1 MNAFI
6 FAAGLGTRLKPLTDT
21 MPKALVPVAGKSL
34 LTHVVEK
41 LKAAGCKKI
50 VINIHHFGDMIVDY
64 VKKQNNFGIDI
75 IFSDER
81 QMLLETGGAI
91 KHAVELLGEE
101 PFLIHN
107 VDILSNV
114 DIQALWNEHLSSG
127 SAATLLV
134 SKRSSSRA
142 LLFNEEGNLTAWT
155 NKTTG
160 EIKTPYENIKIASLG
175 TLFPLFPSVISTSVI
190 STSTGSVTALEEF
203 AFSGIHVFSPSLF
216 KYFGE
221 YPEKFSIIDFYLN
234 TCKAEKIKAFTQE
247 GLQLLDVGKLD
258 SLEKANAFIQ

>member
-21 MPKALVPVAGKSL
+21 MPKALVPVAGKPL
-34 LTHVVEK
+34 LAHVVEK
-41 LKAAGCKKI
+41 LKKAGCQKI
-50 VINIHHFGDMIVDY
+50 VINIHHFGDMIIDY
-64 VKKQNNFGIDI
+64 VKSQNNFGIDI
-75 IFSDER
+75 VFSDER

-91 KHAVELLGEE
+91 KHAVDLLGNE

-114 DIQALWNEHLSSG
+114 DIQALWDEHLNSG

-160 EIKTPYENIKIASLG
+160 EVKTPYESVDIASL
-175 TLFPLFPSVISTSVI
+175 
-190 STSTGSVTALEEF
+190 EEL

-216 KYFGE
+216 KYFGN

-234 TCKAEKIKAFTQE
+234 TCKEEKIKAFTQE

-258 SLEKANAFIQ
+258 SLEKAEAFVQ

>member
-21 MPKALVPVAGKSL
+21 MPKALVPVGGKPL
-34 LTHVVEK
+34 LYHVIEK
-41 LKAAGCKKI
+41 LKSAGIKKI
-50 VINIHHFGDMIVDY
+50 VINIHHFGDMIIEY
-64 VKKQNNFGIDI
+64 VKENNNFGIEI
-75 IFSDER
+75 VFSDER

-91 KHAVELLGEE
+91 KHAVDLLGDE

-114 DIQALWNEHLSSG
+114 DLEALINAHTESN

-134 SKRSSSRA
+134 SKRNSTRA
-142 LLFNEEGNLTAWT
+142 LLFSSDGNLTAWT

-160 EIKTPYENIKIASLG
+160 EVKTPYESIDIA
-175 TLFPLFPSVISTSVI
+175 T
-190 STSTGSVTALEEF
+190 LEEF
-203 AFSGIHVFSPSLF
+203 AFSGIHIFSPRLF
-216 KYFGE
+216 KYFGA

-234 TCKAEKIKAFTQE
+234 TCKEEKIKAYTQTN
-247 GLQLLDVGKLD
+247 LQLLDVGKLD
-258 SLEKANAFIQ
+258 SLEKAEEYVRN

>member
-21 MPKALVPVAGKSL
+21 MPKALVPVAGKPL
-34 LTHVVEK
+34 LAHVVEK

-50 VINIHHFGDMIVDY
+50 VINIHHFGDMIIDY
-64 VKKQNNFGIDI
+64 VKSQGGFGIDI
-75 IFSDER
+75 VFSDER
-81 QMLLETGGAI
+81 EMLLETGGAI
-91 KHAVELLGEE
+91 KHAVNLLGDE

-107 VDILSNV
+107 VDIMSNV
-114 DIQALWNEHLSSG
+114 DLKALWSEHINSG

-134 SKRSSSRA
+134 SKRNSSRA
-142 LLFNEEGNLTAWT
+142 LLFNKESNLTAWT
-155 NKTTG
+155 NKNTG
-160 EIKTPYENIKIASLG
+160 EIKTPYENVEIAR
-175 TLFPLFPSVISTSVI
+175 
-190 STSTGSVTALEEF
+190 LEEF
-203 AFSGIHVFSPSLF
+203 AFSGIHVFSPQLF

-234 TCKAEKIKAFTQE
+234 TCKAEKIKAYTQE

-258 SLEKANAFIQ
+258 SLERAEAFVQ

>member
-21 MPKALVPVAGKSL
+21 MPKALVPVGGKPL
-34 LTHVVEK
+34 LYHVIEK
-41 LKAAGCKKI
+41 LKSAGIKKI
-50 VINIHHFGDMIVDY
+50 VINIHHFGEMIIEY
-64 VKKQNNFGIDI
+64 VKENNNFGIEI
-75 IFSDER
+75 VFSDER

-91 KHAVELLGEE
+91 KHAVDLLGDE

-114 DIQALWNEHLSSG
+114 DIKALINAHTESN

-134 SKRSSSRA
+134 SKRNSTRA
-142 LLFNEEGNLTAWT
+142 LLFSSDGNLTAWT

-160 EIKTPYENIKIASLG
+160 EVKTPYSDIE
-175 TLFPLFPSVISTSVI
+175 ISN
-190 STSTGSVTALEEF
+190 LNEF
-203 AFSGIHVFSPSLF
+203 AFSGIHIFTPRLF
-216 KYFGE
+216 KYFGA

-234 TCKAEKIKAFTQE
+234 TCKEEKIKAYTQTN
-247 GLQLLDVGKLD
+247 LQLLDVGKLD
-258 SLEKANAFIQ
+258 SLEKAEEFVKS

>member
-21 MPKALVPVAGKSL
+21 MPKALVPVAGKPL
-34 LTHVVEK
+34 LAHVVEK

-50 VINIHHFGDMIVDY
+50 VINIHHFGDMIIDY
-64 VKKQNNFGIDI
+64 VKSQNNFGIDI
-75 IFSDER
+75 VFSDER

-91 KHAVELLGEE
+91 KHAVQLLGDE

-114 DIQALWNEHLSSG
+114 DIEALWNEHLNSG

-160 EIKTPYENIKIASLG
+160 EVKTPYENVEIAR
-175 TLFPLFPSVISTSVI
+175 
-190 STSTGSVTALEEF
+190 LEEF
-203 AFSGIHVFSPSLF
+203 AFSGIHVFSPQLF

-234 TCKAEKIKAFTQE
+234 TCKAEKIKAFTQD

-258 SLEKANAFIQ
+258 SLEKANEFIQ

>member
-21 MPKALVPVAGKSL
+21 MPKALVPVGGKPL
-34 LTHVVEK
+34 LAHVIEK

-50 VINIHHFGDMIVDY
+50 VINIHHFGEMIIDY
-64 VKKQNNFGIDI
+64 VKSQNNFGIEI
-75 IFSDER
+75 LFSDER
-81 QMLLETGGAI
+81 EMLLETGGAI
-91 KHAVELLGEE
+91 KHAVDLLGDE

-114 DIQALWNEHLSSG
+114 DLKALIAAHSEAN

-134 SKRSSSRA
+134 SKRNSTRA
-142 LLFNEEGNLTAWT
+142 LLFSPEGNLTAWT

-160 EIKTPYENIKIASLG
+160 EVKSPYENIKIASLA
-175 TLFPLFPSVISTSVI
+175 
-190 STSTGSVTALEEF
+190 GSVTGLEEF
-203 AFSGIHVFSPSLF
+203 AFSGIHIFSPRLF
-216 KYFGE
+216 KYFGA

-234 TCKAEKIKAFTQE
+234 TCKDEKIKAYTQE

-258 SLEKANAFIQ
+258 SLERAEGFVTS

>member
-21 MPKALVPVAGKSL
+21 MPKALVPVAGKPL
-34 LTHVVEK
+34 LAHVVEK

-64 VKKQNNFGIDI
+64 VKSQGNFGIDI
-75 IFSDER
+75 VFSDER
-81 QMLLETGGAI
+81 EMLLETGGAI
-91 KHAVELLGEE
+91 KHAVELLGNE

-114 DIQALWNEHLSSG
+114 DIKALWEEHLNSG

-142 LLFNEEGNLTAWT
+142 LLFDAEGNLTAWT

-160 EIKTPYENIKIASLG
+160 EVKTPYESVDIASLKE
-175 TLFPLFPSVISTSVI
+175 L
-190 STSTGSVTALEEF
+190 

-216 KYFGE
+216 KYFGT

-234 TCKAEKIKAFTQE
+234 TCKAEKIKAYTQE

-258 SLEKANAFIQ
+258 SLEKAEAFVQ

>member
-6 FAAGLGTRLKPLTDT
+6 FAAGLGTRLKPLTDS
-21 MPKALVPVAGKSL
+21 MPKALVPVGGKPL
-34 LTHVVEK
+34 LAHVIEK

-50 VINIHHFGDMIVDY
+50 VINIHHFGEMIIDY
-64 VKKQNNFGIDI
+64 VKSQNNFGVEIL
-75 IFSDER
+75 FSDER

-91 KHAVELLGEE
+91 KHAVDLLGDE

-114 DIQALWNEHLSSG
+114 DLKALIAAHSKAD

-134 SKRSSSRA
+134 SKRNSTRA
-142 LLFNEEGNLTAWT
+142 LLFSPEGNLTAWT

-160 EIKTPYENIKIASLG
+160 EVKSPYENIKIAS
-175 TLFPLFPSVISTSVI
+175 
-190 STSTGSVTALEEF
+190 SVTGLEEF
-203 AFSGIHVFSPSLF
+203 AFSGIHIFSPRLF
-216 KYFGE
+216 KYFGA

-234 TCKAEKIKAFTQE
+234 TCKDEKIKAYTQE

-258 SLEKANAFIQ
+258 SLERAEGFVTS

>member
-21 MPKALVPVAGKSL
+21 MPKALVPVAGKPL
-34 LTHVVEK
+34 LAHVVEK

-50 VINIHHFGDMIVDY
+50 VINIHHFGDMIIDY
-64 VKKQNNFGIDI
+64 VKSQGGFGIDI
-75 IFSDER
+75 VFSDER

-91 KHAVELLGEE
+91 KHAVELLGNE

-114 DIQALWNEHLSSG
+114 DIKALWNEHLNSG

-134 SKRSSSRA
+134 SKRSSTRA
-142 LLFNEEGNLTAWT
+142 LLFDAEGNLTAWT
-155 NKTTG
+155 NKSTG
-160 EIKTPYENIKIASLG
+160 EVKTPYESVDIASLKE
-175 TLFPLFPSVISTSVI
+175 L
-190 STSTGSVTALEEF
+190 

-216 KYFGE
+216 KYFGA

-234 TCKAEKIKAFTQE
+234 TCKAEKIKAYTQE

-258 SLEKANAFIQ
+258 SLEKAEAFVQ

>member
-6 FAAGLGTRLKPLTDT
+6 FAAGLGTRLKPLTNT
-21 MPKALVPVAGKSL
+21 MPKALVPVAGKPL
-34 LTHVVEK
+34 LAHVVEK

-64 VKKQNNFGIDI
+64 VKSQGNFGIDI
-75 IFSDER
+75 VFSDER

-91 KHAVELLGEE
+91 KHAVELLGNE

-114 DIQALWNEHLSSG
+114 DIKALWEEHLNSG

-142 LLFNEEGNLTAWT
+142 LLFDAEGNLTAWT

-160 EIKTPYENIKIASLG
+160 EVKSPYENIKIASLG
-175 TLFPLFPSVISTSVI
+175 TLFPSVI

-203 AFSGIHVFSPSLF
+203 AFSGIHIFSPSLF
-216 KYFGE
+216 KYFGT

-234 TCKAEKIKAFTQE
+234 TCKAEKIKAYTQE

-258 SLEKANAFIQ
+258 SLEKAEEFVQ

>member
-6 FAAGLGTRLKPLTDT
+6 FAAGLGTRLKPLTNT
-21 MPKALVPVAGKSL
+21 MPKALVPVAGKPL
-34 LTHVVEK
+34 LAHVVEK

-64 VKKQNNFGIDI
+64 VKSQGNFGIDI
-75 IFSDER
+75 VFSDER

-91 KHAVELLGEE
+91 KHAVELLGNE

-114 DIQALWNEHLSSG
+114 DIKALWEEHLNSG

-142 LLFNEEGNLTAWT
+142 LLFDAEGNLTAWT

-160 EIKTPYENIKIASLG
+160 EVKTPYESVDIASL
-175 TLFPLFPSVISTSVI
+175 
-190 STSTGSVTALEEF
+190 EEL
-203 AFSGIHVFSPSLF
+203 AFSGIHVFSPNLF
-216 KYFGE
+216 KYFGA

-234 TCKAEKIKAFTQE
+234 TCKAEKIKAYTQE

-258 SLEKANAFIQ
+258 SLEKAEAFVQ

>member
-1 MNAFI
+1 VNAFI

-21 MPKALVPVAGKSL
+21 MPKALVPVGGKPL
-34 LTHVVEK
+34 LAHVIEK

-50 VINIHHFGDMIVDY
+50 VINIHHFGEMIIDY
-64 VKKQNNFGIDI
+64 VKSQNNFGIEI
-75 IFSDER
+75 LFSDER

-91 KHAVELLGEE
+91 KHAVDMLGVE

-114 DIQALWNEHLSSG
+114 DLEALIAAHSKAD

-134 SKRSSSRA
+134 SKRNSTRA
-142 LLFNEEGNLTAWT
+142 LLFSPEGNLTAWT

-160 EIKTPYENIKIASLG
+160 EIKSPYSDIEITKLN
-175 TLFPLFPSVISTSVI
+175 
-190 STSTGSVTALEEF
+190 EF
-203 AFSGIHVFSPSLF
+203 AFSGIHIFSPRLF
-216 KYFGE
+216 KYFGA

-234 TCKAEKIKAFTQE
+234 TCKDEKIKAYTQE

-258 SLEKANAFIQ
+258 SLERAEEFVK

>member
-21 MPKALVPVAGKSL
+21 MPKALVPVGGKPL
-34 LTHVVEK
+34 LYHVIEK
-41 LKAAGCKKI
+41 LKSAGIKKI
-50 VINIHHFGDMIVDY
+50 VINIHHFGEMIIEY
-64 VKKQNNFGIDI
+64 VKENNNFGIEI
-75 IFSDER
+75 VFSDER

-91 KHAVELLGEE
+91 KHAVDLLGDE

-114 DIQALWNEHLSSG
+114 DLEALINAHTESN

-134 SKRSSSRA
+134 SKRNSTRA
-142 LLFNEEGNLTAWT
+142 LLFSSDGNLTAWT

-160 EIKTPYENIKIASLG
+160 EVKTPYSDIE
-175 TLFPLFPSVISTSVI
+175 ISN
-190 STSTGSVTALEEF
+190 LNEF
-203 AFSGIHVFSPSLF
+203 AFSGIHIFTPRLF
-216 KYFGE
+216 KYFGA

-234 TCKAEKIKAFTQE
+234 TCKEEKIKAYTQD

-258 SLEKANAFIQ
+258 SLEKAEEFVKS

>member
-21 MPKALVPVAGKSL
+21 MPKALVPVGGKPL
-34 LTHVVEK
+34 LAHVIEK

-50 VINIHHFGDMIVDY
+50 VINIHHFGDMIIDY
-64 VKKQNNFGIDI
+64 VKSQNNFGIEI
-75 IFSDER
+75 LFSDER

-91 KHAVELLGEE
+91 KHAVDLLGDE

-114 DIQALWNEHLSSG
+114 DLKALIAAHSKAD

-134 SKRSSSRA
+134 SKRNSTRA
-142 LLFNEEGNLTAWT
+142 LLFNAEGNLTAWT

-160 EIKTPYENIKIASLG
+160 EVKSPYSDID
-175 TLFPLFPSVISTSVI
+175 ISN
-190 STSTGSVTALEEF
+190 LNEF
-203 AFSGIHVFSPSLF
+203 AFSGIHIFSPRLF
-216 KYFGE
+216 KYFGA

-234 TCKAEKIKAFTQE
+234 TCKDENIKAYTQE

-258 SLEKANAFIQ
+258 SLEKAEKFVN

>member
-21 MPKALVPVAGKSL
+21 MPKALVPVGGKPL
-34 LTHVVEK
+34 LYHVIEK
-41 LKAAGCKKI
+41 LKSAGIKKI
-50 VINIHHFGDMIVDY
+50 VINIHHFGEMIIEY
-64 VKKQNNFGIDI
+64 VKENNNFGIEI
-75 IFSDER
+75 VFSDER

-91 KHAVELLGEE
+91 KHAVDLLGDE

-114 DIQALWNEHLSSG
+114 DLEALINAHTESN

-134 SKRSSSRA
+134 SKRNSTRA
-142 LLFNEEGNLTAWT
+142 LLFSSDGNLTAWT

-160 EIKTPYENIKIASLG
+160 EVKTPYENIDIA
-175 TLFPLFPSVISTSVI
+175 T
-190 STSTGSVTALEEF
+190 LEEF
-203 AFSGIHVFSPSLF
+203 AFSGIHIFTPRLF
-216 KYFGE
+216 KYFGA

-234 TCKAEKIKAFTQE
+234 TCKEEKIKAYTQTN
-247 GLQLLDVGKLD
+247 LQLIDVGKLD
-258 SLEKANAFIQ
+258 SLEKAEEYVKS

>member
-21 MPKALVPVAGKSL
+21 MPKALVPVGGRPL
-34 LTHVVEK
+34 LAHVIEK

-50 VINIHHFGDMIVDY
+50 VINIHHFGDMIIDY
-64 VKKQNNFGIDI
+64 VKSQNNFGIEI
-75 IFSDER
+75 LFSDER
-81 QMLLETGGAI
+81 EMLLETGGAI
-91 KHAVELLGEE
+91 KHAVDLLGDE

-114 DIQALWNEHLSSG
+114 DLKALMAAHSKAD

-134 SKRSSSRA
+134 SKRNSTRA
-142 LLFNEEGNLTAWT
+142 LLFSPEGNLTAWT

-160 EIKTPYENIKIASLG
+160 EVKSPYENIKIAS
-175 TLFPLFPSVISTSVI
+175 
-190 STSTGSVTALEEF
+190 SVTDLEEF
-203 AFSGIHVFSPSLF
+203 AFSGIHIFSPRLF
-216 KYFGE
+216 KYFGA

-234 TCKAEKIKAFTQE
+234 TCKDEKIKAYTQE

-258 SLEKANAFIQ
+258 SLERAEGFVTS

>member
-21 MPKALVPVAGKSL
+21 MPKALVPVGGKPL
-34 LTHVVEK
+34 LAHVIEK

-50 VINIHHFGDMIVDY
+50 VINIHHFGDMIIDY
-64 VKKQNNFGIDI
+64 VKSQNNFGVEIL
-75 IFSDER
+75 FSDER

-91 KHAVELLGEE
+91 KHAVDLLGDE

-114 DIQALWNEHLSSG
+114 DLKNLIASHNESG

-134 SKRSSSRA
+134 SKRNSTRA
-142 LLFNEEGNLTAWT
+142 LLFNAEGNLTAWT

-160 EIKTPYENIKIASLG
+160 EVKSPYSDIDITKLN
-175 TLFPLFPSVISTSVI
+175 
-190 STSTGSVTALEEF
+190 EF
-203 AFSGIHVFSPSLF
+203 AFSGIHIFSPRLF
-216 KYFGE
+216 KYFGA

-234 TCKAEKIKAFTQE
+234 TCKEENIKAYTQE

-258 SLEKANAFIQ
+258 SLERAEGFVTS

>member
-21 MPKALVPVAGKSL
+21 MPKALVPVAGKPL
-34 LTHVVEK
+34 LAHVVEK
-41 LKAAGCKKI
+41 LKATGCKKI

-64 VKKQNNFGIDI
+64 VKSQGNFGIDI
-75 IFSDER
+75 VFSDER
-81 QMLLETGGAI
+81 EMLLETGGAI
-91 KHAVELLGEE
+91 KHAVELLGNE

-114 DIQALWNEHLSSG
+114 DIKALWEEHLNSG

-142 LLFNEEGNLTAWT
+142 LLFDAEGNLTAWT

-160 EIKTPYENIKIASLG
+160 EVKTPYESVDIASLKE
-175 TLFPLFPSVISTSVI
+175 L
-190 STSTGSVTALEEF
+190 

-216 KYFGE
+216 KYFGT

-234 TCKAEKIKAFTQE
+234 TCKAEKIKAYTQE

-258 SLEKANAFIQ
+258 SLEKAEEFVQ

>member
-21 MPKALVPVAGKSL
+21 MPKALVPVGGKPLLYHVIEKIKSAGI
-34 LTHVVEK
+34 
-41 LKAAGCKKI
+41 KKI
-50 VINIHHFGDMIVDY
+50 VINIHHFGEMIIEY
-64 VKKQNNFGIDI
+64 VKENNNFGIEI
-75 IFSDER
+75 VFSDER

-91 KHAVELLGEE
+91 KHAVDLLGDE

-114 DIQALWNEHLSSG
+114 DLEALINAHTESN

-134 SKRSSSRA
+134 SKRNSTRA
-142 LLFNEEGNLTAWT
+142 LLFSSDGNLTAWT

-160 EIKTPYENIKIASLG
+160 EVKTPYESIDIA
-175 TLFPLFPSVISTSVI
+175 T
-190 STSTGSVTALEEF
+190 LEEF
-203 AFSGIHVFSPSLF
+203 AFSGIHVFSPQLF

-258 SLEKANAFIQ
+258 SLEKAEEYVRS

>member
-21 MPKALVPVAGKSL
+21 MPKALVPVGGKPL
-34 LTHVVEK
+34 LAHVIEK

-50 VINIHHFGDMIVDY
+50 VINIHHFGDMIIDY
-64 VKKQNNFGIDI
+64 VKSQNNFGVEIL
-75 IFSDER
+75 FSDER

-91 KHAVELLGEE
+91 KHAVDLLGDE

-114 DIQALWNEHLSSG
+114 DLKALIAAHSEAD

-134 SKRSSSRA
+134 SKRNSTRA
-142 LLFNEEGNLTAWT
+142 LLFSPEGNLTAWT

-160 EIKTPYENIKIASLG
+160 EVKSPYSDID
-175 TLFPLFPSVISTSVI
+175 ISN
-190 STSTGSVTALEEF
+190 LNEF
-203 AFSGIHVFSPSLF
+203 AFSGIHIFSPHLF
-216 KYFGE
+216 KYFGA

-234 TCKAEKIKAFTQE
+234 TCKDEKIKAYTQE

-258 SLEKANAFIQ
+258 SLEKAEGFVTS

>member
-21 MPKALVPVAGKSL
+21 MPKALVPVGGKPL
-34 LTHVVEK
+34 LAHVIEK

-50 VINIHHFGDMIVDY
+50 VINIHHFGDMIIDY
-64 VKKQNNFGIDI
+64 VKSQNSFGVEIL
-75 IFSDER
+75 FSDER

-91 KHAVELLGEE
+91 KHAVDLLGDE

-114 DIQALWNEHLSSG
+114 DLKALIAAHSESD

-134 SKRSSSRA
+134 SKRNSSRA
-142 LLFNEEGNLTAWT
+142 LLFNSEGNLTAWT

-160 EIKTPYENIKIASLG
+160 EVKSPYENVEIAR
-175 TLFPLFPSVISTSVI
+175 
-190 STSTGSVTALEEF
+190 LEEF
-203 AFSGIHVFSPSLF
+203 AFSGIHIFSPRLF
-216 KYFGE
+216 KYFGA

-234 TCKAEKIKAFTQE
+234 TCKDENIKAYTQE

-258 SLEKANAFIQ
+258 SLEKAENFVN

>member
-21 MPKALVPVAGKSL
+21 MPKALVPVGGKPL
-34 LTHVVEK
+34 LYHVIEK
-41 LKAAGCKKI
+41 LKSAGIKKI
-50 VINIHHFGDMIVDY
+50 VINIHHFGEMIIEY
-64 VKKQNNFGIDI
+64 VKENNNFGIEI
-75 IFSDER
+75 VFSDER

-91 KHAVELLGEE
+91 KHAVDLLGDE

-114 DIQALWNEHLSSG
+114 DIKALINAHTESN

-134 SKRSSSRA
+134 SKRNSTRA
-142 LLFNEEGNLTAWT
+142 LLFSSDGNLTAWT

-160 EIKTPYENIKIASLG
+160 EVKSPYSDID
-175 TLFPLFPSVISTSVI
+175 ISN
-190 STSTGSVTALEEF
+190 LNEF
-203 AFSGIHVFSPSLF
+203 AFSGIHIFSPRLF
-216 KYFGE
+216 KYFGA

-234 TCKAEKIKAFTQE
+234 TCKEEKIKAYTQTN
-247 GLQLLDVGKLD
+247 LQLLDVGKLD
-258 SLEKANAFIQ
+258 SLEKAEKFIQ

>member
-21 MPKALVPVAGKSL
+21 MPKALVPVGGKPL
-34 LTHVVEK
+34 LYHVIEK
-41 LKAAGCKKI
+41 LKSAGIKKI
-50 VINIHHFGDMIVDY
+50 VINIHHFGDMIIEY
-64 VKKQNNFGIDI
+64 VKENNNFGIEI
-75 IFSDER
+75 VFSDER

-91 KHAVELLGEE
+91 KHAVDLLGDE

-114 DIQALWNEHLSSG
+114 DIKALINAHTESN

-134 SKRSSSRA
+134 SKRNSTRA
-142 LLFNEEGNLTAWT
+142 LLFSSDGNLTAWT

-160 EIKTPYENIKIASLG
+160 EVKTPYSDIE
-175 TLFPLFPSVISTSVI
+175 ISN
-190 STSTGSVTALEEF
+190 LNEF
-203 AFSGIHVFSPSLF
+203 AFSGIHIFTPRLF
-216 KYFGE
+216 KYFGA

-234 TCKAEKIKAFTQE
+234 TCKEENIKAYTQD

-258 SLEKANAFIQ
+258 SLEKAEEYVKS

>member
-21 MPKALVPVAGKSL
+21 MPKALVPVAGKPL
-34 LTHVVEK
+34 LAHVVEK

-64 VKKQNNFGIDI
+64 VKSQGNFGIDI
-75 IFSDER
+75 VFSDER
-81 QMLLETGGAI
+81 EMLLETGGAI
-91 KHAVELLGEE
+91 KHAVELLGNE

-114 DIQALWNEHLSSG
+114 DIKALWSEHLNSG

-142 LLFNEEGNLTAWT
+142 LLFDAEGNLTAWT

-160 EIKTPYENIKIASLG
+160 EVKTPYESVDIASL
-175 TLFPLFPSVISTSVI
+175 
-190 STSTGSVTALEEF
+190 EEL

-216 KYFGE
+216 KYFGA

-234 TCKAEKIKAFTQE
+234 TCKAEKIKAYTQE

-258 SLEKANAFIQ
+258 SLEKAEAFVQ

>member
-21 MPKALVPVAGKSL
+21 MPKALVPIGGKPL
-34 LTHVVEK
+34 LAHVIEK

-50 VINIHHFGDMIVDY
+50 VINIHHFGDMIIDY
-64 VKKQNNFGIDI
+64 VKSQNSFGVEIL
-75 IFSDER
+75 FSDER

-91 KHAVELLGEE
+91 KHAVDLLGDE

-114 DIQALWNEHLSSG
+114 DLKALIAAHSEAD

-134 SKRSSSRA
+134 SKRNSTRA
-142 LLFNEEGNLTAWT
+142 LLFSSEGNLTAWT

-160 EIKTPYENIKIASLG
+160 EVKTPYESVDIASLKE
-175 TLFPLFPSVISTSVI
+175 L
-190 STSTGSVTALEEF
+190 

-216 KYFGE
+216 KYFGA

-234 TCKAEKIKAFTQE
+234 TCKAEKIKAYTQE
-247 GLQLLDVGKLD
+247 GLQLLDGGKLD
-258 SLEKANAFIQ
+258 SLERAEEFVKS

>member
-21 MPKALVPVAGKSL
+21 MPKALVPVAGKPL
-34 LTHVVEK
+34 LAHVVEK

-50 VINIHHFGDMIVDY
+50 VINIHHFGDMIIDY
-64 VKKQNNFGIDI
+64 VKSQGGFGIDI
-75 IFSDER
+75 VFSDER

-91 KHAVELLGEE
+91 KHAVELLGNE

-114 DIQALWNEHLSSG
+114 DIKALWNEHLNSG

-134 SKRSSSRA
+134 SKRNSSRA
-142 LLFNEEGNLTAWT
+142 LLFNSEGNLTAWT
-155 NKTTG
+155 NKNTG
-160 EIKTPYENIKIASLG
+160 EIKTPYENVEIAR
-175 TLFPLFPSVISTSVI
+175 
-190 STSTGSVTALEEF
+190 LEEF

-216 KYFGE
+216 KYFGA

-234 TCKAEKIKAFTQE
+234 TCKAEKIKAYTQE

-258 SLEKANAFIQ
+258 SLEKAEAFVK

>member
-21 MPKALVPVAGKSL
+21 MPKALVPVAGKAL

-64 VKKQNNFGIDI
+64 VKNQNNFGIDI

-91 KHAVELLGEE
+91 KHAVELLGDE

-142 LLFNEEGNLTAWT
+142 LLFNEKGNLTAWT

-160 EIKTPYENIKIASLG
+160 EIKTPYE
-175 TLFPLFPSVISTSVI
+175 SVDITS
-190 STSTGSVTALEEF
+190 LEEL

-258 SLEKANAFIQ
+258 SLEKAEEFVK

>member
-21 MPKALVPVAGKSL
+21 MPKALVPVGGKPL
-34 LTHVVEK
+34 LAHVIEK

-50 VINIHHFGDMIVDY
+50 VINIHHFGDMIIDY
-64 VKKQNNFGIDI
+64 VNSQNNFGVEIL
-75 IFSDER
+75 FSDER

-91 KHAVELLGEE
+91 KHAVDLLGDE

-114 DIQALWNEHLSSG
+114 DLKALIAAHSESG

-134 SKRSSSRA
+134 SKRNSSRA
-142 LLFNEEGNLTAWT
+142 LLFNSEGNLTAWT
-155 NKTTG
+155 NKNTG
-160 EIKTPYENIKIASLG
+160 EVKTPYENVEIAR
-175 TLFPLFPSVISTSVI
+175 
-190 STSTGSVTALEEF
+190 LEEF
-203 AFSGIHVFSPSLF
+203 AFSGIHIFSPRLF
-216 KYFGE
+216 KYFGA

-234 TCKAEKIKAFTQE
+234 TCKDENIKAYTQK

-258 SLEKANAFIQ
+258 SLERAEKFVN

>member
-21 MPKALVPVAGKSL
+21 MPKALVPVAGKPL
-34 LTHVVEK
+34 LAHVIEK

-50 VINIHHFGDMIVDY
+50 VINIHHFGEMIMDY
-64 VKKQNNFGIDI
+64 VKENNNFGIDI
-75 IFSDER
+75 VFSDER
-81 QMLLETGGAI
+81 EMLLETGGAI
-91 KHAVELLGEE
+91 KHAVDLLGDE

-107 VDILSNV
+107 VDIMSNV
-114 DIQALWNEHLSSG
+114 DLKALWSEHINSG

-134 SKRSSSRA
+134 SKRNSSRA
-142 LLFNEEGNLTAWT
+142 LLFNKESTLTAWT
-155 NKTTG
+155 NKNTG
-160 EIKTPYENIKIASLG
+160 EVKTPYENIEIAR
-175 TLFPLFPSVISTSVI
+175 
-190 STSTGSVTALEEF
+190 LEEF
-203 AFSGIHVFSPSLF
+203 AFSGIHVFSPQLF

-234 TCKAEKIKAFTQE
+234 TCKAEKIKAFTQD

-258 SLEKANAFIQ
+258 SLEKAETFVQ

>member
-21 MPKALVPVAGKSL
+21 MPKALVPVAGKPL
-34 LTHVVEK
+34 LAHVVEK

-50 VINIHHFGDMIVDY
+50 VINIHHFGDMIMDY
-64 VKKQNNFGIDI
+64 VKSQNNFGIDI
-75 IFSDER
+75 VFSDER

-91 KHAVELLGEE
+91 KHAVDLLGNE

-114 DIQALWNEHLSSG
+114 DIQALWNEHLNSG

-160 EIKTPYENIKIASLG
+160 EVKTPYESVDIASL
-175 TLFPLFPSVISTSVI
+175 
-190 STSTGSVTALEEF
+190 EEL

-216 KYFGE
+216 KYFSD

-234 TCKAEKIKAFTQE
+234 TCKEEKIKAFTQE

-258 SLEKANAFIQ
+258 SLEKAEEFVK

>member
-21 MPKALVPVAGKSL
+21 MPKALVPVAGKPL
-34 LTHVVEK
+34 LAHVVEK

-64 VKKQNNFGIDI
+64 VKSQGNFGIDI
-75 IFSDER
+75 VFSDER
-81 QMLLETGGAI
+81 QI
-91 KHAVELLGEE
+91 LGEE

-114 DIQALWNEHLSSG
+114 DIEALWNEHLNAG

-142 LLFNEEGNLTAWT
+142 LLFDAEGNLTAWT

-160 EIKTPYENIKIASLG
+160 EVKTPYESVDIASLKE
-175 TLFPLFPSVISTSVI
+175 L
-190 STSTGSVTALEEF
+190 

-216 KYFGE
+216 KYFGA

-234 TCKAEKIKAFTQE
+234 TCKAEKIKAYTQE

-258 SLEKANAFIQ
+258 SLEKAEAFVQ

>member
-21 MPKALVPVAGKSL
+21 MPKALVPVAGKPL
-34 LTHVVEK
+34 LAHVVEK

-50 VINIHHFGDMIVDY
+50 VINIHHFGDMIIDY
-64 VKKQNNFGIDI
+64 VKSQGGFGIDI
-75 IFSDER
+75 VFSDER

-91 KHAVELLGEE
+91 KHAVELLGNE

-114 DIQALWNEHLSSG
+114 DIKALWNEHLNSS

-134 SKRSSSRA
+134 SKRNSSRA
-142 LLFNEEGNLTAWT
+142 LLFDAEGNLTAWT

-160 EIKTPYENIKIASLG
+160 EVKTPYENIKIASLG
-175 TLFPLFPSVISTSVI
+175 T
-190 STSTGSVTALEEF
+190 STGSVTGLEEF
-203 AFSGIHVFSPSLF
+203 AFSGIHVFSPQLF

-234 TCKAEKIKAFTQE
+234 TCKAEKIKAHTQE

-258 SLEKANAFIQ
+258 SLEKAEAFVQ

>member
-21 MPKALVPVAGKSL
+21 MPKALVPVAGKPL
-34 LTHVVEK
+34 LAHVVEK
-41 LKAAGCKKI
+41 LKKAGCKKI
-50 VINIHHFGDMIVDY
+50 VINIHHFGDMIMDY
-64 VKKQNNFGIDI
+64 VKSQNNFGIDI
-75 IFSDER
+75 VFSDER

-91 KHAVELLGEE
+91 KHAVQLLGDE

-114 DIQALWNEHLSSG
+114 DIEALWNEHLNSG

-160 EIKTPYENIKIASLG
+160 EVKTPYENIKIASLG
-175 TLFPLFPSVISTSVI
+175 TLFPLFPSVISTS
-190 STSTGSVTALEEF
+190 TGSVTALEEF
-203 AFSGIHVFSPSLF
+203 AFSGIHVFSPRLF
-216 KYFGE
+216 KYFSE

-258 SLEKANAFIQ
+258 SLEKAEEFVK

>member
-21 MPKALVPVAGKSL
+21 MPKALVPVAGKPL
-34 LTHVVEK
+34 LAHVIEK

-50 VINIHHFGDMIVDY
+50 VINIHHFGQMIMDY
-64 VKKQNNFGIDI
+64 VKENNNFGIDI
-75 IFSDER
+75 VFSDER
-81 QMLLETGGAI
+81 EMLLETGGAI
-91 KHAVELLGEE
+91 KHAVDLLGDE

-107 VDILSNV
+107 VDIMSNV
-114 DIQALWNEHLSSG
+114 DLKALWSEHINSG

-134 SKRSSSRA
+134 SKRNSSRA
-142 LLFNEEGNLTAWT
+142 LLFNKESNLTAWT
-155 NKTTG
+155 NKNTG
-160 EIKTPYENIKIASLG
+160 EIKTPYENVEIAR
-175 TLFPLFPSVISTSVI
+175 
-190 STSTGSVTALEEF
+190 LEEF
-203 AFSGIHVFSPSLF
+203 AFSGIHVFSPQLF

-247 GLQLLDVGKLD
+247 NLKLLDVGKLD
-258 SLEKANAFIQ
+258 SLEKANAFVQ

>member
-21 MPKALVPVAGKSL
+21 MPKALVPVGGKPL
-34 LTHVVEK
+34 LYHVIEK
-41 LKAAGCKKI
+41 LKSAGIKKI
-50 VINIHHFGDMIVDY
+50 VINIHHFGEMIIEY
-64 VKKQNNFGIDI
+64 VKENNNFGIEI
-75 IFSDER
+75 VFSDER

-91 KHAVELLGEE
+91 KHAVDLLGDE

-114 DIQALWNEHLSSG
+114 DIKALINAHTESN

-134 SKRSSSRA
+134 SKRNSTRA
-142 LLFNEEGNLTAWT
+142 LLFSSDGNLTAWT

-160 EIKTPYENIKIASLG
+160 EVKTPYENIDIA
-175 TLFPLFPSVISTSVI
+175 T
-190 STSTGSVTALEEF
+190 LEEF
-203 AFSGIHVFSPSLF
+203 AFSGIHIFSPRLF
-216 KYFGE
+216 KYFGA

-234 TCKAEKIKAFTQE
+234 TCKDENIKAYTQE

-258 SLEKANAFIQ
+258 SLEKAEEYVRS